1 MRLIFKA
8 GVLVLTLAAI
18 AVSAHAGKL
27 ENAGPEGAD
36 ISKSLTPAATEPIH
50 VPSTGD
56 RSFRTE
62 EVVVILPS
70 NLAPEAVAA
79 LARHHRLTHLESQS
93 VRRLL
98 GKTIHRWE
106 IADGRSIPDV
116 ILELERDG
124 GIEAQPNNVYTLQ

>member
-1 MRLIFKA
+1 MRLIFKT
-8 GVLVLTLAAI
+8 GVLVLTLAAM

-36 ISKSLTPAATEPIH
+36 ISKSLTPAAAEPIH

-70 NLAPEAVAA
+70 KLAPKAVAA

-93 VRRLL
+93 VRLL

-106 IADGRSIPDV
+106 VADGRSIPDI
-116 ILELERDG
+116 ILELERDV